1 MVVTEPNKTC
11 LIYTYDNLGRL
22 SKLSNSNGVEISLQ
36 YKEGNDKNLLEKIV
50 LPDGSVLKYDY
61 SNGKLTK
68 FTHLKNDNL
77 ICFDKIGVLSAK
89 SR

>member
-1 MVVTEPNKTC
+1 M
-11 LIYTYDNLGRL
+11 
-22 SKLSNSNGVEISLQ
+22 EISLQ

-68 FTHLKNDNL
+68 FTHLKNGN
-77 ICFDKIGVLSAK
+77 F
-89 SR
+89 